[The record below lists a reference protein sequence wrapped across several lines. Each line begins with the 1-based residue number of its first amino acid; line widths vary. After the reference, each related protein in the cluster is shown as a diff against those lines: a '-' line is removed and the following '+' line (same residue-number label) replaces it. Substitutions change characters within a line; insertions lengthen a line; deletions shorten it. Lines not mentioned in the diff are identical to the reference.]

1 MNTYL
6 VFSVLQETVP
16 GALREIGK
24 DVQQV
29 VTNTDSY
36 KIFDL
41 IPADGPTFWIAFIG
55 MILSFLATLFGYLGY
70 RYQKVTSD
78 NTGHVS
84 IEIQKSEFSDII
96 RHLYRNLICTLAFA
110 RKIKISDD
118 ATHLYPSEEH
128 LRKLKLLPEDVHLE
142 KFNDNISVYSK
153 MHHFKLLV
161 RNYHIEIDL
170 TLEHMMNKHINQDIV
185 KSDIHGLEFKPFYLI
200 GNLIDVESVMNKV
213 DRKYRDED
221 SEKLKQKAFAI
232 ILFNHI
238 LNVNSNKSAAF
249 LGKWKDLY
257 HYDADLLNEEAA
269 DEDGRTIYDCARS
282 FKNCFLEK
290 VDREYV
296 MALIKNLCPDDKQS
310 VVEQFMNGKG
320 IFETLEGMDG
330 IDTYREALKSETLNI
345 KELLSF
351 AISIDRAIEISKI
364 NMVELIS

>member
-1 MNTYL
+1 
-6 VFSVLQETVP
+6 
-16 GALREIGK
+16 
-24 DVQQV
+24 
-29 VTNTDSY
+29 
-36 KIFDL
+36 
-41 IPADGPTFWIAFIG
+41 
-55 MILSFLATLFGYLGY
+55 
-70 RYQKVTSD
+70 
-78 NTGHVS
+78 
-84 IEIQKSEFSDII
+84 
-96 RHLYRNLICTLAFA
+96 
-110 RKIKISDD
+110 
-118 ATHLYPSEEH
+118 
-128 LRKLKLLPEDVHLE
+128 
-142 KFNDNISVYSK
+142 
-153 MHHFKLLV
+153 
-161 RNYHIEIDL
+161 
-170 TLEHMMNKHINQDIV
+170 
-185 KSDIHGLEFKPFYLI
+185 
-200 GNLIDVESVMNKV
+200 MNKV

-257 HYDADLLNEEAA
+257 HYDADLLNEAAA
-269 DEDGRTIYDCARS
+269 DEDGRTIYDCART